1 MVCFIFHNSLIFF
14 LARRHTRG
22 AALTRPLARR
32 LHHVLPHLRGTLLLA
47 PDALTIGSPRG
58 CGCGD
63 ERRGMLPFSAA
74 AALAVYL
81 ASVWTVHSIWATSL
95 AADVTLRAA
104 RFS

>member
-1 MVCFIFHNSLIFF
+1 LHLTP
-14 LARRHTRG
+14 LPL
-22 AALTRPLARR
+22 AALGGAVAVTS
-32 LHHVLPHLRGTLLLA
+32 VGTL
-47 PDALTIGSPRG
+47 
-58 CGCGD
+58 
-63 ERRGMLPFSAA
+63 LPFSAA

>member
-1 MVCFIFHNSLIFF
+1 MLYFAYLTHLPPRACAIRA
-14 LARRHTRG
+14 ARRTPAPLRDPSTTSNPTSGAPSYLHLTPLPL
-22 AALTRPLARR
+22 AALGGAVAVTS
-32 LHHVLPHLRGTLLLA
+32 VGTL
-47 PDALTIGSPRG
+47 
-58 CGCGD
+58 
-63 ERRGMLPFSAA
+63 LPFSAA